1 MAHVWWHNCFTIG
14 TEVGKIPMK
23 LKAGSGGAGTNAFPL
38 PHGLTPEQ
46 EAELMKSADQKM
58 LELINLFRGGQD
70 SITFHPVPD
79 PSTVT
84 LEK

>member
-1 MAHVWWHNCFTIG
+1 
-14 TEVGKIPMK
+14 MK

-38 PHGLTPEQ
+38 PHGLTTEQ
-46 EAELMKSADQKM
+46 QESLKKAADEKM

>member
-1 MAHVWWHNCFTIG
+1 MAHAWWHTCFTVG
-14 TEVGKIPMK
+14 DEVGKVPIK
-23 LKAGSGGAGTNAFPL
+23 LKAGSRGAGTAAFQL
-38 PHGLTPEQ
+38 PHGLTQEQ
-46 EAELMKSADQKM
+46 EAELMKAADQKA
-58 LELINLFRGGQD
+58 LELINLFRGGQE